1 MFSLRLQELRKT
13 KGFTQVQLAS
23 ALSVSSGTIAM
34 WETAKRTPDSAMLIR
49 LADFFDVSV
58 DYLLGRD
65 FETKKEAPQAA
76 ELSGMEET
84 VLILFRGLDRED
96 KAALLSYL
104 HFLSYTHAQKE
115 DAQRSDSADTSAG

>member
-1 MFSLRLQELRKT
+1 MRLQELRK
-13 KGFTQVQLAS
+13 KRGISQQQLANR
-23 ALSVSSGTIAM
+23 LRVSRSTVAM
-34 WETAKRTPDSAMLIR
+34 WESHKNSPDPNALIS

-84 VLILFRGLDRED
+84 VLILFRGLGRED

-115 DAQRSDSADTSAG
+115 DAQRPDSADTSAG

>member
-1 MFSLRLQELRKT
+1 MTTNFRSLRIT
-13 KGFTQVQLAS
+13 HDYTQKYVADYLG
-23 ALSVSSGTIAM
+23 V
-34 WETAKRTPDSAMLIR
+34 ERTTYVRYENGRTEAPYHFLFKLGSLYSCSI
-49 LADFFDVSV
+49 

>member
-1 MFSLRLQELRKT
+1 MNRIKQLCSRD
-13 KGFTQVQLAS
+13 GITQKELAS
-23 ALSVSSGTIAM
+23 YVGRAPSAVSGWATGKYDIDTESLFRM
-34 WETAKRTPDSAMLIR
+34 
-49 LADFFDVSV
+49 ADLFDCSI

-65 FETKKEAPQAA
+65 FEAKKEAPQAA

-84 VLILFRGLDRED
+84 VLILFRGLGRED

-115 DAQRSDSADTSAG
+115 DAQRRADADTSAG

>member
-1 MFSLRLQELRKT
+1 MRLQELRK
-13 KGFTQVQLAS
+13 KRGISQQQLANR
-23 ALSVSSGTIAM
+23 LRVSRSTVAM
-34 WETAKRTPDSAMLIR
+34 WESNKNSPDPNALIS
-49 LADFFDVSV
+49 LADFFDISV

-65 FETKKEAPQAA
+65 FEAKKEAPQAA

-115 DAQRSDSADTSAG
+115 DAQRRDGADTSSG